1 MGNAFVA
8 QAHAELK
15 RWQVELVPLILDAI
29 GAQHRAAIE
38 TALPAQL
45 DRLLTL
51 MPDPGWRAAQMRAF
65 SIGGAIYIA
74 VYLALREHGLT
85 AEQTWAICE
94 EATRLHFTR
103 MPALQRWLLGKTMFS
118 SLWKLLSRWLAARS
132 RQAPVGNWRLE
143 YLPPQAGEYDYGIDY
158 TRCAIF
164 QLAQDAGAA
173 DFAPY
178 ICQSDAVGSSV
189 LGWGLTR
196 TQTLAQGGTHCNFRF
211 RQGGQTDVRFRLP
224 VVR

>member
-1 MGNAFVA
+1 MGKAFVA
-8 QAHAELK
+8 QAHAELE
-15 RWQVELVPLILDAI
+15 RWQVALVPLILDAI
-29 GAQHRAAIE
+29 GAQHRAAVE

-51 MPDPGWRAAQMRAF
+51 LPDPGWRASQMRAF

-74 VYLALREHGLT
+74 VYLVLREHGLV
-85 AEQTWAICE
+85 AEKTWALCE
-94 EATRLHFTR
+94 EATRRHFTG

-118 SLWKLLSRWLAARS
+118 SLWKLLSRWLAVRS
-132 RQAPVGNWRLE
+132 REAPIGNWRFE
-143 YLPPQAGEYDYGIDY
+143 YVPSQAGAFDYGIDY

-173 DFAPY
+173 DFAPF
-178 ICQSDAVGSSV
+178 ICQSDAVGSDV
-189 LGWGLTR
+189 FGWGLQR
-196 TQTLAQGGTHCNFRF
+196 TQTLAQGGSHCNFRF
-211 RQGGQTDVRFRLP
+211 REGGKTDVRFRLP